1 MLKLLSFSGCGE
13 DRNGESV
20 YEITKGIV
28 LTPTTRHPRT
38 FITTAGTGEPQCI
51 LVAWD
56 THPHGLMVWLQMGG
70 HKERAIN
77 SSRAPPPG
85 LSSDRESQ
93 QRDSTCVNEPQRWQ
107 EERQA
112 QLCLARMPAA
122 VVPDT
127 RPRCHRLRRT
137 EGHYACTP
145 QEQQPLYDLFLRR
158 LARPA
163 RPALNSRTHGSH
175 RWLAVVLERTDTAER
190 HHRATRPFAIFRDLP
205 LKGG

>member
-1 MLKLLSFSGCGE
+1 MP
-13 DRNGESV
+13 
-20 YEITKGIV
+20 EITKGIV

-127 RPRCHRLRRT
+127 RPAPHRGGGS
-137 EGHYACTP
+137 EAHAEACTP
-145 QEQQPLYDLFLRR
+145 QEQQPLYAPV
-158 LARPA
+158 LAAASPA
-163 RPALNSRTHGSH
+163 SPASTQLPHTWIPQVASGCSGTNRYG
-175 RWLAVVLERTDTAER
+175 
-190 HHRATRPFAIFRDLP
+190 RAAPPRDQGPSAIFCDFP
-205 LKGG
+205 LNAG

>member
-1 MLKLLSFSGCGE
+1 MSCLLTL
-13 DRNGESV
+13 
-20 YEITKGIV
+20 Y
-28 LTPTTRHPRT
+28 
-38 FITTAGTGEPQCI
+38 TAGAVVPPTRPPG
-51 LVAWD
+51 
-56 THPHGLMVWLQMGG
+56 TFFYGLMFWLQMGRHKQEDG
-70 HKERAIN
+70 HQQLARSPPVIIEEEFRKE
-77 SSRAPPPG
+77 
-85 LSSDRESQ
+85 
-93 QRDSTCVNEPQRWQ
+93 QRDSTCVTEPQQWQ

>member
-1 MLKLLSFSGCGE
+1 MAIVTPAFSGCGK
-13 DRNGESV
+13 DKNNGESV
-20 YEITKGIV
+20 PEITKGIV

-127 RPRCHRLRRT
+127 RPHHTEAVGRKPTLKHALHRSSN
-137 EGHYACTP
+137 HCMH
-145 QEQQPLYDLFLRR
+145 LF
-158 LARPA
+158 
-163 RPALNSRTHGSH
+163 
-175 RWLAVVLERTDTAER
+175 
-190 HHRATRPFAIFRDLP
+190 
-205 LKGG
+205 

>member
-1 MLKLLSFSGCGE
+1 MPDAIRGFLSPRPALGA
-13 DRNGESV
+13 V
-20 YEITKGIV
+20 V
-28 LTPTTRHPRT
+28 PPTRPPGT
-38 FITTAGTGEPQCI
+38 FF
-51 LVAWD
+51 
-56 THPHGLMVWLQMGG
+56 HGLMFWLQMGR

-85 LSSDRESQ
+85 LHDDRESQ

-190 HHRATRPFAIFRDLP
+190 HHRATRPSAIFPRFTPEGRVTLRP
-205 LKGG
+205 